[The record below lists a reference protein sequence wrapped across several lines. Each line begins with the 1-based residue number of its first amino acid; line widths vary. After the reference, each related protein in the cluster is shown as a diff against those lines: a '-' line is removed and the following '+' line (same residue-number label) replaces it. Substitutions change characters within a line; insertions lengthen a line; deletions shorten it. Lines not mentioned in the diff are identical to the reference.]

1 MWAHLSYETRCF
13 PKGGP
18 GSGSGKEE
26 DEDEDGVLVA
36 QHAHTW
42 PGSQLGA
49 HAATHRSRGPPAGSG
64 LCPLDPRGGPS
75 PRGCRR
81 EAAAALWCLPKVVA
95 HSAASDHLGAPGR
108 YAQPRPRPL
117 PGDPNPNPSHNPSPS
132 PNPHPHPKH
141 EHGHCQMGWASGA
154 SAVGGTWRM
163 CVHVAVSRGEELLY
177 SYGKKPNAK
186 LFWVR
191 ATAARTHSHTIHSPF
206 SALLSPVPER
216 TVCRASCS

>member
-64 LCPLDPRGGPS
+64 PPS
-75 PRGCRR
+75 G
-81 EAAAALWCLPKVVA
+81 
-95 HSAASDHLGAPGR
+95 
-108 YAQPRPRPL
+108 
-117 PGDPNPNPSHNPSPS
+117 
-132 PNPHPHPKH
+132 
-141 EHGHCQMGWASGA
+141 
-154 SAVGGTWRM
+154 
-163 CVHVAVSRGEELLY
+163 
-177 SYGKKPNAK
+177 
-186 LFWVR
+186 
-191 ATAARTHSHTIHSPF
+191 
-206 SALLSPVPER
+206 PER
-216 TVCRASCS
+216 RALAAWVPRRACRGALVPA